1 MEQPRNSRIA
11 EDRCGVVVGAAR
23 VEGMLQ
29 VEAPVVDR
37 DVGARARVP
46 DPAEATCGPA
56 VPGIADAEAQ
66 CGVDDEAAGLKRS
79 CKSNRVYAKRR
90 GRDSGQDKPARKPLS
105 PHPPFHFC
113 CLLVPRPALTL

>member
-23 VEGMLQ
+23 VERMLQ

-46 DPAEATCGPA
+46 DPAEATCRPA
-56 VPGIADAEAQ
+56 VTGIADAEAQ
-66 CGVDDEAAGLKRS
+66 CGVDDEAAPSLPFLL
-79 CKSNRVYAKRR
+79 
-90 GRDSGQDKPARKPLS
+90 PARS
-105 PHPPFHFC
+105 PTSRSPPSATSM
-113 CLLVPRPALTL
+113 PP

>member
-46 DPAEATCGPA
+46 DPAEATCRPA
-56 VPGIADAEAQ
+56 VTGIADAEAQ
-66 CGVDDEAAGLKRS
+66 CGVDDEAAGLKG
-79 CKSNRVYAKRR
+79 VAKAIGHVKNARAVITGKTSRR
-90 GRDSGQDKPARKPLS
+90 ASR
-105 PHPPFHFC
+105 
-113 CLLVPRPALTL
+113 